1 MITFNEGKIQ
11 ELKEHFTTKKNIVI
25 TAHKSPDGDSIGSSL
40 ALYHYFLKKGHEVTV
55 CHPDPAPYFL
65 NWLEGINEVKSL
77 EMNQEEVKEAIEG
90 ADIIFCL
97 DYNTLNRT
105 GSEME
110 GLIKNSAAFLV
121 MIDHHLYPSDEF
133 NLTFSE
139 VSSCSTAQLIFDFI
153 EALEDKALLDTT
165 IGEAIYCGI
174 MTDSGSF
181 RFPSTT
187 PHTHEVIAELLRIGV
202 SNAKVHE
209 SVFDTNTI
217 GRLKLRGYA
226 VNDKLEVM
234 EEHKTALMWLT
245 KSELE
250 RFNYQ
255 KGDTEG
261 LVNVGL
267 SIVGVEKSIFLSEG
281 EGYIKMSFR
290 SKGGD
295 NPINEM
301 ASTYFLGGGHANASG
316 GKFEGSMEEAIAEVK
331 RVLPE
336 FTRK

>member
-1 MITFNEGKIQ
+1 MITFTEEKI
-11 ELKEHFTTKKNIVI
+11 KEFKERLSGAKRVVI

-40 ALYHYFLKKGHEVTV
+40 ALFHYLIKIGHVVTV

-65 NWLEGINEVKSL
+65 NWLDGIDEVKSF
-77 EMNQEEVKEAIEG
+77 EEDHELVKDAIEC

-110 GLIKNSAAFLV
+110 GLIKSSNAYRV

-133 NLTFSE
+133 DLTFSE
-139 VSSCSTAQLIFDFI
+139 VASCSTAQLIFDFI
-153 EALEDKALLDTT
+153 LALGDKDILDTS

-187 PHTHEVIAELLRIGV
+187 AHTHEVIADLLRIGV

-209 SVFDTNTI
+209 SIFDTNTI

-234 EEHKTALMWLT
+234 EEHKTALMSLT

-250 RFNYQ
+250 RFDYQ

-267 SIVGVEKSIFLSEG
+267 SIIGVEKSIFLSEG

-290 SKGGD
+290 SKGSD
-295 NPINEM
+295 NPINDM
-301 ASTYFLGGGHANASG
+301 ASKYFYGGGHANASG
-316 GKFEGSMEEAIAEVK
+316 GKFEGTMDDAIAEVK

>member
-1 MITFNEGKIQ
+1 MITFTEVKIQ

-40 ALYHYFLKKGHEVTV
+40 ALYHYLVKKGFEVTV
-55 CHPDPAPYFL
+55 CHPDPAPSFL
-65 NWLEGINEVKSL
+65 CWLDGINEVKSL
-77 EMNQEEVKEAIEG
+77 EMNQEEVKEAIEA

-110 GLIKNSAAFLV
+110 GLIKSSSAFLV

-202 SNAKVHE
+202 SNVRVHE

-226 VNDKLEVM
+226 VNDKLEVI

-290 SKGGD
+290 SKGSD

-301 ASTYFLGGGHANASG
+301 ASTYFHGGGHANASG